1 MTIDKKGTVS
11 LEVRLPAPHAKQELF
26 IHSKKKRRIIKAG
39 RRGGKTVGV
48 GIYAVEQ
55 FCEGHRVLYGV
66 PVSDQL
72 ERFWQGVVTALSQ
85 GIEDGL
91 LVKNETEHVI
101 EWNPSIIRKLKPEL
115 QKRYLNNRIRAKTC
129 WNADTLRGDYAD
141 CLILDE
147 FQLMDESA
155 WELVGSAMLIDNAG
169 DAVFCYTPP
178 SLHSRS
184 VSKAKD
190 KLHARKLYA
199 KAEHDPDWLALHF
212 TSYDNPYLS
221 QEGLA
226 QITKDMTALGR
237 RQEILAEEMDE
248 VPGALWSRHLIET
261 GWPAGTTKKQM
272 GEDFTRKGRIM
283 RAEMPDLVRIVV
295 GVDPTGSTTN
305 EAGIIAAGLG
315 KDGHC
320 YVIDDE
326 SILGSP
332 EKWAGASV
340 RLFHAR
346 KADRMVAEKNY
357 GGDMVESTIRAMD
370 KNVPVFMVTSTRGKL
385 VRAEPICAAYEQ
397 GEVHHVG
404 EFPELEDEMVT
415 YVPGD
420 KSPNRMDAL
429 VFALTELRENLSIIH
444 LSEIHQPQKY
454 RPVMMGIMKEVI

>member
-190 KLHARKLYA
+190 KLHARKLYV

-248 VPGALWSRHLIET
+248 VPGALWTRQLIEKT
-261 GWPAGTTKKQM
+261 
-272 GEDFTRKGRIM
+272 RIM

-305 EAGIIAAGLG
+305 EAGIVAAGLG

-340 RLFHAR
+340 RLYHAL
-346 KADRMVAEKNY
+346 KADRVVAEKNY
-357 GGDMVESTIRAMD
+357 GGDMVESTIRAFD
-370 KNVPVFMVTSTRGKL
+370 NNVAVFPVTATRGKL
-385 VRAEPICAAYEQ
+385 VRAEPVCAGYEQ
-397 GEVHHVG
+397 GEIHHAG
-404 EFPELEDEMVT
+404 EFQELEDEMVT

-429 VFALTELRENLSIIH
+429 VWALTELRENMSTMH
-444 LSEIHQPQKY
+444 LSDISQPQKY